1 MNMLNDKAMAIRT
14 RLEAEN
20 RKDNPD
26 EEIIKEL
33 ISQYKAVMEE
43 LNK

>member
-1 MNMLNDKAMAIRT
+1 MNQLNETARALRVQ
-14 RLEAEN
+14 LEAEN

-43 LNK
+43 LDK